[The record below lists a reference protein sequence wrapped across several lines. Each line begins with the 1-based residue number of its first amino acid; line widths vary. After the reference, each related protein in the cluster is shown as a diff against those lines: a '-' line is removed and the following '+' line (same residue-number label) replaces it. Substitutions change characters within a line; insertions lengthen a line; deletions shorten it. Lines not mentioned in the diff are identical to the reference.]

1 MEDGLRMQKDPGG
14 VQAAG
19 LEGGSGVNQAEN
31 WVRSGSRLGDLTFGA
46 PSALQTQRDSPFR
59 QKDGSVREGFSV
71 T

>member
-1 MEDGLRMQKDPGG
+1 MEKDPGG

-19 LEGGSGVNQAEN
+19 LEGGSGVNHVEN
-31 WVRSGSRLGDLTFGA
+31 WVQSGSRLGDLTLGA

-59 QKDGSVREGFSV
+59 QKDGSVCKGFSV